1 MEVEDGFF
9 KEEIC
14 TLTPDELFDAF
25 LQSTNLSDTLDVFRK
40 LCLSVDVNPRNH
52 KTLYASLKSKLTSWK
67 CKSLWTKIDKRV
79 EHKDYKNRP
88 CVKNKVLIIGAGPC
102 GLRSAIESALL
113 GAYVVVIEKRDR
125 FSRNNVL
132 HLWPFLIVDLKSLGA
147 KKFFG
152 QFCAGAIDHIS
163 KYFILIPV
171 LYLLLKWMCTSGI
184 CIYVTRDELLSRLS
198 IQVASC
204 IYWNK
209 AFSQMSWTQSLSPKY
224 FQCRLITGSDRSS
237 IILCSNHAYFFNF
250 IDRASYEVLY
260 NMYLLD
266 FQQCDVT
273 D

>member
-25 LQSTNLSDTLDVFRK
+25 LQSSDLGDTLDVFRK

-67 CKSLWTKIDKRV
+67 CKSLWTRLDKRV
-79 EHKDYKNRP
+79 EHKDYKNKP

-102 GLRSAIESALL
+102 GLRTAIEAALL

-132 HLWPFLIVDLKSLGA
+132 HLWPFLIVDLKNLGA

-163 KYFILIPV
+163 KYFILILV
-171 LYLLLKWMCTSGI
+171 LYLLLE
-184 CIYVTRDELLSRLS
+184 YR
-198 IQVASC
+198 
-204 IYWNK
+204 
-209 AFSQMSWTQSLSPKY
+209 Y
-224 FQCRLITGSDRSS
+224 FRNRRRKMNSD
-237 IILCSNHAYFFNF
+237 
-250 IDRASYEVLY
+250 
-260 NMYLLD
+260 
-266 FQQCDVT
+266 
-273 D
+273 